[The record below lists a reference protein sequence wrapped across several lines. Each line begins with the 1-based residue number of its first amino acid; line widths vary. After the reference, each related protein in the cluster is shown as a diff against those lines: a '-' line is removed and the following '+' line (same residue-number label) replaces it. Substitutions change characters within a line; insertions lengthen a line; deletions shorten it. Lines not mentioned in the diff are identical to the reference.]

1 MQKHRTKSFSL
12 ESSAIKDSNRM
23 VPSQKSSINVD
34 QSEIQPK
41 IKLQIKDLVLLP
53 ESSDDNNTPMNS
65 TNLQDL
71 IKKLNPDSADVS
83 PIIEEAKNNS
93 TAEYKNDRL
102 KNMKIG
108 WNTFIDN
115 ETIKENEDNSERLT
129 SNSPET
135 SNTGLRGGIDHT
147 PDFSQMTLVIPQNYP
162 QVVA

>member
-1 MQKHRTKSFSL
+1 MS
-12 ESSAIKDSNRM
+12 
-23 VPSQKSSINVD
+23 P
-34 QSEIQPK
+34 
-41 IKLQIKDLVLLP
+41 
-53 ESSDDNNTPMNS
+53 
-65 TNLQDL
+65 
-71 IKKLNPDSADVS
+71 S

-147 PDFSQMTLVIPQNYP
+147 PDFSQMTLVIP
-162 QVVA
+162 